1 MKSRQAKQYE
11 TDEDLRYCCQ
21 FARFLLRLRFA
32 SKCVPTFR
40 LRSYYGVVDFPER
53 RFLDVVKNNRSG
65 EASMR
70 PTALYRI
77 AGVLLI
83 VCAALNAY
91 GLSRFWRVAGSMNPV
106 SFPVGHRPLTYAQV
120 VLGLGLFWSVCFLF
134 GAYLAWHLGTL
145 ARKTPQATGAL
156 GWGLFAYEVV
166 GIVISWIALAGLAHV
181 VLIATVLCIGWATW
195 LSTGTPSAS
204 AIAKSR
210 TLEIS

>member
-1 MKSRQAKQYE
+1 MADPSHPL
-11 TDEDLRYCCQ
+11 T
-21 FARFLLRLRFA
+21 
-32 SKCVPTFR
+32 STP
-40 LRSYYGVVDFPER
+40 SGVV
-53 RFLDVVKNNRSG
+53 NCASRSKK

-70 PTALYRI
+70 LTALYRI

-195 LSTGTPSAS
+195 LSFRECRSTNL
-204 AIAKSR
+204 R
-210 TLEIS
+210 Y